1 MLRKK
6 IIKYA
11 FFSLALGLV
20 LLTSCQRDDICPQ
33 STVTTPQLRISF
45 FDFEERDIPKP
56 PANLRVKLSETD
68 SILLNRVNVADIRI
82 PLKTNQNLTEYDF
95 ILNAAVLD
103 STGVDPTGNPDRLLF
118 SYARNEIYINRACS
132 YKVNY
137 VDLNVDLQPEQ
148 DADTFWIREIN
159 VAEETIENETNTHI
173 FIYH

>member
-1 MLRKK
+1 M
-6 IIKYA
+6 KYG
-11 FFSLALGLV
+11 FFSLALGLM
-20 LLTSCQRDDICPQ
+20 LLTSCQRDDICPE

-68 SILLNRVNVADIRI
+68 SILLNRVNVAEIRV
-82 PLKTNQNLTEYDF
+82 PLRTNQNLTEYDF

-103 STGVDPTGNPDRLLF
+103 DTGIDPTGNPDKLLF

-137 VDLNVDLQPEQ
+137 VDLNVDVQSEQ
-148 DADTFWIREIN
+148 DANTIWIKEIN
-159 VAEETIENETNTHI
+159 IAEETIENETNTHI

>member
-1 MLRKK
+1 M
-6 IIKYA
+6 KYG
-11 FFSLALGLV
+11 FFSLALGLM
-20 LLTSCQRDDICPQ
+20 LLTSCQRDDICPE

-68 SILLNRVNVADIRI
+68 SILLNRVNVAEIRV
-82 PLKTNQNLTEYDF
+82 PLRTNQNLTEYDF

-103 STGVDPTGNPDRLLF
+103 DTGVDPTGNPDKLLF

-137 VDLNVDLQPEQ
+137 VDLNVDVQSEQ
-148 DADTFWIREIN
+148 DANTIWIKEIN
-159 VAEETIENETNTHI
+159 IAEETIENETNTHI

>member
-6 IIKYA
+6 IIKYTI
-11 FFSLALGLV
+11 FSLALGLV

-68 SILLNRVNVADIRI
+68 SILLNRVNDADIRI
-82 PLKTNQNLTEYDF
+82 PLRTNQNLIEYDF

-103 STGVDPTGNPDRLLF
+103 TTGTDATGNPDRLIF
-118 SYARNEIYINRACS
+118 TYA
-132 YKVNY
+132 
-137 VDLNVDLQPEQ
+137 
-148 DADTFWIREIN
+148 
-159 VAEETIENETNTHI
+159 
-173 FIYH
+173 

>member
-1 MLRKK
+1 M
-6 IIKYA
+6 KYA
-11 FFSLALGLV
+11 FFSLALGLI
-20 LLTSCQRDDICPQ
+20 LLTSCQRDDICPE

-68 SILLNRVNVADIRI
+68 SILLNRVNVAEIRV
-82 PLKTNQNLTEYDF
+82 PLRTNQNLTEYDF

-103 STGVDPTGNPDRLLF
+103 STGLDPTGNPDRLLF

-137 VDLNVDLQPEQ
+137 VDLNVDVESEQ
-148 DADTFWIREIN
+148 DANTIWIKEIN
-159 VAEETIENETNTHI
+159 IAEETIENETNTHI

>member
-1 MLRKK
+1 M
-6 IIKYA
+6 KYA
-11 FFSLALGLV
+11 FFSLALGLI
-20 LLTSCQRDDICPQ
+20 LLTSCQRDDICPE

-68 SILLNRVNVADIRI
+68 SILLNRVNVAEIRV
-82 PLKTNQNLTEYDF
+82 PLRTNQNLTEYDF

-103 STGVDPTGNPDRLLF
+103 STGPDPTGNPDRLLF

-137 VDLNVDLQPEQ
+137 VDLNVDVQSEQ
-148 DADTFWIREIN
+148 DANTIWIKEIN
-159 VAEETIENETNTHI
+159 IAEETIENETNTHI

>member
-6 IIKYA
+6 IIKYTI
-11 FFSLALGLV
+11 FSLALGLV

-68 SILLNRVNVADIRI
+68 SILLNRVNDADIRI
-82 PLKTNQNLTEYDF
+82 PLRTNQNLIEYDF

-103 STGVDPTGNPDRLLF
+103 TTGTDATGNPDRLIF
-118 SYARNEIYINRACS
+118 TYARNEIYINRACS
-132 YKVNY
+132 YKVNFI
-137 VDLNVDLQPEQ
+137 DLNVDLQPEQ